1 MDKRAV
7 RNNIFVMGLVLLL
20 ALITCLGAPPNWVE
34 QAPLSDST
42 YYLYF
47 GQAMEKGLVMYADI
61 FDHKGPLL
69 FVINYIGILISE
81 SYGVWL
87 MGFAFMAVYY
97 WFAFKTASLVID
109 SKLRLL

>member
-69 FVINYIGILISE
+69 FVINYILC
-81 SYGVWL
+81 
-87 MGFAFMAVYY
+87 FYY
-97 WFAFKTASLVID
+97 NIHFPTETQNMHSN
-109 SKLRLL
+109 